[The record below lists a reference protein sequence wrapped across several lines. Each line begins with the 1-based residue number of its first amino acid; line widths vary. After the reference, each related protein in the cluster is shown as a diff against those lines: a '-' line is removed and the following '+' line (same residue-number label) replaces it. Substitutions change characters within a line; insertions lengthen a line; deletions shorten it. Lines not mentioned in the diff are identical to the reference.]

1 MILELIESDYPTIIM
16 KLYVVS
22 GLWGAVL
29 MAILVD
35 LYFGIRKAKELGEVR
50 TSEGYKRSVGK
61 FTQYFAMMF
70 FALLFD
76 AILPVTYFFKM
87 PFSVIPIISL
97 LAATALILT
106 EAKSVR
112 EHADMKLRRKTNE
125 SFKQILELLER
136 EKDIKTKIGDLI
148 MKEKFDGDTKNK
160 E

>member
-1 MILELIESDYPTIIM
+1 MILELIESDYPSVIM

-22 GLWGAVL
+22 GLWGMVL

-35 LYFGIRKAKELGEVR
+35 LYFGIKKAKELGEVR

-76 AILPVTYFFKM
+76 AILPITYFFRM
-87 PFSVIPIISL
+87 PFSAIPIISL

-112 EHADMKLRRKTNE
+112 EHADMKLRRKTGE
-125 SFKQILELLER
+125 SFRQIIDLLEK
-136 EKDIKTKIGDLI
+136 EKSVRDKVVDLI
-148 MKEKFDGDTKNK
+148 KKENFGDDEKRK